1 MFSANDVVYNGG
13 SCCYLR
19 TQRAEGG
26 SNLATQK
33 TIVTA
38 MMLRRG
44 WKQRQ
49 VTKQTQCKQ
58 EIRTFF
64 LGFALLPLRNLDRAL
79 LTHRTS
85 APVGP
90 QVLPR
95 VAVLVLCRVQLQAKH
110 ATSYS
115 AVVIEKYTSLE
126 KAPASSLQSSCS
138 QEPCASR
145 ALHTSARSTE
155 ELIAN
160 LHAPLFVNYTA
171 RSCGTPGTAAL

>member
-1 MFSANDVVYNGG
+1 MFSADNVVYNGG

-19 TQRAEGG
+19 TQRADGG

-58 EIRTFF
+58 ETSV
-64 LGFALLPLRNLDRAL
+64 LQCCLYAALTVLCMN
-79 LTHRTS
+79 HRTS

-95 VAVLVLCRVQLQAKH
+95 LAVLVLCRVQLQAKR

-115 AVVIEKYTSLE
+115 AVVIEKYMSLE
-126 KAPASSLQSSCS
+126 KVPA
-138 QEPCASR
+138 
-145 ALHTSARSTE
+145 
-155 ELIAN
+155 LIYY
-160 LHAPLFVNYTA
+160 LHARLHLYNLLAPRNLVLLELYILRRDPLKLIVNLLPIFTRLY
-171 RSCGTPGTAAL
+171 L